1 MFIVIQRIEVKPDQ
15 RQHFVL
21 CWRTVTEA
29 IEEHCGSLGSRLHVT
44 GDGTYIAYIQWPDR
58 ATWEACELPAQYAQV
73 DESMREACA
82 SMETLYELEVV
93 MDLPGSNTAGNHT
106 SM

>member
-1 MFIVIQRIEVKPDQ
+1 MFTVIQRIEVKPDQ

-29 IEEHCGSLGSRLHVT
+29 IETQCGSLGSRLHVT
-44 GDGTYIAYIQWPDR
+44 DDGTYIGYVQWPDR
-58 ATWEACELPAQYAQV
+58 DTWQACELPTQYAQV
-73 DESMREACA
+73 DESMRAACA

-93 MDLPGSNTAGNHT
+93 MDLPVSSDFAST
-106 SM
+106 

>member
-29 IEEHCGSLGSRLHVT
+29 IEAQCGSLGSRLHVSE
-44 GDGTYIAYIQWPDR
+44 DGTYVGYIEWPDR
-58 ATWEACELPAQYAQV
+58 DTWEECELPVQYAQV
-73 DESMREACA
+73 DESMRAACA
-82 SMETLYELEVV
+82 SMETLYELELV
-93 MDLPGSNTAGNHT
+93 MDLPVSSDSVST
-106 SM
+106 

>member
-1 MFIVIQRIEVKPDQ
+1 MFIVIQRIEVKPNK

-21 CWRTVTEA
+21 CWRTVHEA
-29 IEEHCGSLGSRLHVT
+29 IEEHCGGLGSRLHVT
-44 GDGTYIAYIQWPDR
+44 DDGTYVGYTQWPDR
-58 ATWEACELPAQYAQV
+58 ETWGACELSAQYADV

-93 MDLPGSNTAGNHT
+93 TDLLVAAAST
-106 SM
+106 

>member
-1 MFIVIQRIEVKPDQ
+1 MFVVIQRIEVKPNQ

-29 IEEHCGSLGSRLHVT
+29 IEEQCGSIGSRLHAT
-44 GDGTYIAYIQWPDR
+44 DDGTYVAYVQWPDR
-58 ATWEACELPAQYAQV
+58 ETWEACEVPTQYAQI
-73 DESMREACA
+73 DESMRAACA

-93 MDLPGSNTAGNHT
+93 TDLPGSTEHT
-106 SM
+106 ST